1 MTDTQGRY
9 IPDDAPETYTY
20 NSDGTIAAITK
31 THNSETWVATF
42 TWSAGNMTAYSGWV
56 KQQ

>member
-20 NSDGTIAAITK
+20 NADGTVATITK
-31 THNSETWVATF
+31 TFGPESWLATLTWT
-42 TWSAGNMTAYSGWV
+42 SGQLTAFSGWV
-56 KQQ
+56 KQ

>member
-20 NSDGTIAAITK
+20 NDDGTVATITK
-31 THNSETWVATF
+31 THNSESWIATL
-42 TWSAGNMTAYSGWV
+42 TWSGGSMTAFSGWV
-56 KQQ
+56 KQ